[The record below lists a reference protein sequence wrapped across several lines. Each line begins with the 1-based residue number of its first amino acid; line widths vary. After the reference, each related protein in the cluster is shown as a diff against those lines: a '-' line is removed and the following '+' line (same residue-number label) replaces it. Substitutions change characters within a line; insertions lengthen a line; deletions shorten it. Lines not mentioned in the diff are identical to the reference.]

1 MKTYLYRSIYTLI
14 ICLGYPWIKKRLA
27 KETKTK
33 QAWHQRA
40 GIIADFRTKE
50 VIWVHC
56 ASVGEVNAALPLIE
70 QLEADHPLKV
80 IVVTTMTL
88 TGAERVKK
96 TLPKALHIF
105 LPLDLPWRMEKFI
118 SRLNP
123 EIGIIME
130 TEIWPNLLFTCQ
142 AMGIKLV
149 QANGRVSQS
158 TFEKYA
164 KYPALIGPAL
174 NSLSYLAAKSEED
187 AQKFAY
193 LGLEEDKIQIA
204 GNLKYDIK
212 FADNLDEKVEQL
224 KLQLLKQ
231 DIDTDSQPIWVAAST
246 HEGEEEIAIAA
257 HRELL
262 KTHPT
267 AVLAIAPRHPERFSQ
282 VAGLVRQEN
291 LVLARHSLPD
301 EKNKNE
307 EAVQVYLLDT
317 IGELIHL
324 YKLAKVAL
332 VAGSLVPK
340 GGHNLLEPV
349 ALGIPVVC
357 GPHTEDFPEIT
368 RDLQQAGALAIVHSP
383 EQLAQTVATYIADE
397 NAAQTAVKSGL
408 ELVKKSGGSLA
419 THLSLIRQLI

>member
-14 ICLGYPWIKKRLA
+14 LVLGYPWIKKRLA
-27 KETKTK
+27 KETKTP

-40 GIIADFRTKE
+40 GIIADFRTRE

-56 ASVGEVNAALPLIE
+56 ASVGEVNAALPLIN
-70 QLEADHPLKV
+70 QLEKDYPLKV

-88 TGAERVKK
+88 TGAQRVKSA
-96 TLPKALHIF
+96 LPKALHIF
-105 LPLDLPWRMEKFI
+105 LPLDMPWRMEKFL

-123 EIGIIME
+123 ELGIIME

-142 AMGIKLV
+142 EMRIKLI
-149 QANGRVSQS
+149 QANGRISPS

-174 NSLSYLAAKSEED
+174 NALSYVAAKSEED
-187 AQKFAY
+187 AQRFAY

-204 GNLKYDIK
+204 GNLKYDIQ

-224 KLQLLKQ
+224 KLQLIKQ
-231 DIDTDSQPIWVAAST
+231 GVDIDTQPIWVAAST

-257 HRELL
+257 HREIL

-282 VAGLVRQEN
+282 VAGLIRQED

-301 EKNKNE
+301 KENKE
-307 EAVQVYLLDT
+307 DVQVYLLDT
-317 IGELIHL
+317 LGELLYL
-324 YKLAKVAL
+324 YKLAKAAL

-340 GGHNLLEPV
+340 GGHNLLEPA
-349 ALGIPVVC
+349 ALGIPVIC

-368 RDLQQAGALAIVHSP
+368 QDLQQVGALAVVHSP

-397 NAAQTAVKSGL
+397 NAAQTSVNAGL
-408 ELVKKSGGSLA
+408 GLVKQNRGSLE